1 MQLHVDTANIL
12 PPRVTKH
19 LLGRN
24 RTDDVSAETA
34 ESSLQI
40 ADLGMHLAT
49 GTHVRGW
56 EFQAFSECSH
66 EVLVVTHLDWQ

>member
-34 ESSLQI
+34 ESPLQI

-49 GTHVRGW
+49 GIYVRGW
-56 EFQAFSECSH
+56 EF
-66 EVLVVTHLDWQ
+66 

>member
-1 MQLHVDTANIL
+1 MSYLKVDRMQLHVDTANIL

-34 ESSLQI
+34 ESPLQI

-49 GTHVRGW
+49 GIYVRGW
-56 EFQAFSECSH
+56 EF
-66 EVLVVTHLDWQ
+66 